1 MFTSPYPDVDIPN
14 VSIYDYLFTGLS
26 DQELDAVAL
35 IDGTSGA
42 ETTYRALI
50 AQIDGAAGALAAR
63 GVGTDTVV
71 ALLCPNSPAFA
82 AVFHGILR
90 AGATVTT
97 INSLATAED
106 IEKQLRDSKATWFM
120 TVSPLLAGAKAAAAA
135 IGLAD
140 DHLIVLDGA
149 EGHPSLRDLLAE
161 AAPPPSVTFDPATH
175 LAVLPYSSGTTGV
188 PKGVMLSHR
197 NLVANVE
204 QSRRLITIESAD
216 RVLAFLPFFHIY
228 GMTVLLNLAIKEHA
242 TLVTMPKFDFVEFL
256 RIMQDHRCTYV
267 FIAPPVAV
275 GLAKHPLVEQYDIS
289 RVRMIFSGAAPLDGA
304 LAQAVID
311 RLDCQLKQGYG
322 MTELSPVSHAVP
334 QTNDDLPLDSVGF
347 TIPNMECKLIDPET
361 GGEID
366 LPTEGVSAPGELLC
380 RGPNVMLGYLGND
393 EATRAIMTEDGF
405 LRTGDIATVSS
416 EGVVTI
422 VDRLKELIK
431 YKGYQIAPAELE
443 ALLLTHP
450 AIADAAVIGI
460 PGDEGQEVPK
470 AFVVL
475 QAGAELDEA
484 GVMDFVSEHV
494 APYKKV
500 RRVQFTDAIP
510 KSSAGKILRKNLRA
524 AERVRPD

>member
-1 MFTSPYPDVDIPN
+1 VFGSPYPDVEIPE

-26 DQELDAVAL
+26 DDELDRLAF

-50 AQIDGAAGALAAR
+50 AQIDGVAGALAAR
-63 GVGTDTVV
+63 GVGLDTVV
-71 ALLCPNSPAFA
+71 ALLCPNVPAFGS
-82 AVFHGILR
+82 VFHGILR

-106 IEKQLRDSKATWFM
+106 IEKQLKDSKASWFF
-120 TVSPLLAGAKAAAAA
+120 TVSPLLAGAKTAAAAVG
-135 IGLAD
+135 IAD

-149 EGHPSLRDLLAE
+149 EGHPSLRDLLSEGAT
-161 AAPPPSVTFDPATH
+161 PPDISFDPASH

-204 QSRRLITIESAD
+204 QSRQMITIEPDD

-228 GMTVLLNLAIKEHA
+228 GMTVLLNLAIKERA
-242 TLVTMPKFDFVEFL
+242 ALVTMPKFDFVEFL

-289 RVRMIFSGAAPLDGA
+289 SVRMIFSGAAPLDGA
-304 LAQAVID
+304 LAQAVAD
-311 RLDCQLKQGYG
+311 RLGCQLKQGYG
-322 MTELSPVSHAVP
+322 MTELSPVSHVIP
-334 QTNDDLPLDSVGF
+334 QANDDLPLSSVGF
-347 TIPNMECKLIDPET
+347 TIPNIQCKLIDPET
-361 GGEID
+361 GDEIEKPEEGE
-366 LPTEGVSAPGELLC
+366 SAPGELLV
-380 RGPNVMLGYLGND
+380 RGPNVMLGYLGN
-393 EATRAIMTEDGF
+393 EAATREIMADDGF
-405 LRTGDIATVSS
+405 LRTGDIATVRAD
-416 EGVVTI
+416 GVVTI

-431 YKGYQIAPAELE
+431 YKGYQIPPAELE

-450 AIADAAVIGI
+450 AIADAAVIGV
-460 PGDEGQEVPK
+460 PDEEGQEVPK

-475 QAGAELDEA
+475 QAGAELDEG
-484 GVMDFVSEHV
+484 GVMDFVAEHV

-500 RRVQFTDAIP
+500 RKVQFTEAIP
-510 KSSAGKILRKNLRA
+510 KSSSGKILRKDLRS
-524 AERVRPD
+524 AERA

>member
-1 MFTSPYPDVDIPN
+1 VFRSHYPDVDIKDD
-14 VSIYDYLFTGLS
+14 SIYDYLFTGLT
-26 DQELDAVAL
+26 DAQLDRLAL

-50 AQIDGAAGALAAR
+50 AQIDGVAGALAAR
-63 GVGTDTVV
+63 GVGLDTVV
-71 ALLCPNSPAFA
+71 ALLCPNVPAFA
-82 AVFHGILR
+82 SVFHGILR

-106 IEKQLRDSKATWFM
+106 IEKQLKDSKATWFF
-120 TVSPLLAGAKAAAAA
+120 TVSPLLAGAKTATTAVG
-135 IGLAD
+135 IAD

-149 EGHPSLRDLLAE
+149 DGHSSLRDLLAE
-161 AAPPPSVTFDPATH
+161 GATPPSVTFDPATH

-204 QSRRLITIESAD
+204 QSRQMITIEPDD

-289 RVRMIFSGAAPLDGA
+289 SVRMIFSGAAPLDGA
-304 LAQAVID
+304 LAQAVAD
-311 RLDCQLKQGYG
+311 RLGCQLKQGYG
-322 MTELSPVSHAVP
+322 MTELSPVSHVIP
-334 QTNDDLPLDSVGF
+334 QANDDLPLSSVGF
-347 TIPNMECKLIDPET
+347 TIPNMECKLLDPET
-361 GGEID
+361 GDEIEV
-366 LPTEGVSAPGELLC
+366 PAEGVSAPGELLV
-380 RGPNVMLGYLGND
+380 RGPNVMLGYLGNE
-393 EATRAIMTEDGF
+393 EATRQIMTDDGF
-405 LRTGDIATVSS
+405 LRTGDIATVRAD
-416 EGVVTI
+416 GVVTI

-460 PGDEGQEVPK
+460 PDDEGQEVPK

-484 GVMDFVSEHV
+484 GVIDFVAEHV

-500 RRVQFTDAIP
+500 RRVQFADAIP
-510 KSSAGKILRKNLRA
+510 KSSSGKILRKDLRA
-524 AERVRPD
+524 AERA

>member
-1 MFTSPYPDVDIPN
+1 MFRSPYPDVDIPD
-14 VSIYDYLFTGLS
+14 VSIYDYLFTGLT
-26 DQELDAVAL
+26 DAQLDRLAL

-42 ETTYRALI
+42 ETTYRALV
-50 AQIDGAAGALAAR
+50 AQIDGVAGALAAR
-63 GVGTDTVV
+63 GIGLDTVV
-71 ALLCPNSPAFA
+71 ALLCPNVPAFA
-82 AVFHGILR
+82 SVFHGILR

-97 INSLATAED
+97 INSLATPED
-106 IEKQLRDSKATWFM
+106 IEKQLKDSKATWFF
-120 TVSPLLAGAKAAAAA
+120 TVSPLLAGAKTAAAAVG
-135 IGLAD
+135 IAD

-149 EGHPSLRDLLAE
+149 DGHPSLRDLLSE
-161 AAPPPSVTFDPATH
+161 GAAPPEVSFDPATH

-204 QSRRLITIESAD
+204 QSRQMITIEPDD

-289 RVRMIFSGAAPLDGA
+289 GVRMIFSGAAPLDGA
-304 LAQAVID
+304 LAQAVAD
-311 RLDCQLKQGYG
+311 RLGCQLKQGYG
-322 MTELSPVSHAVP
+322 MTELSPVSHVIP
-334 QTNDDLPLDSVGF
+334 QANDDLPLSSVGF
-347 TIPNMECKLIDPET
+347 TIPNIECKLLVPET
-361 GGEID
+361 GEE
-366 LPTEGVSAPGELLC
+366 LEVPAEGVSAPGELLV
-380 RGPNVMLGYLGND
+380 RGPNVMLGYLGNE
-393 EATRAIMTEDGF
+393 EATRQIMTDDGF

-460 PGDEGQEVPK
+460 PDDEGQEVPK

-484 GVMDFVSEHV
+484 GVIDFVAEHV

-510 KSSAGKILRKNLRA
+510 KSSSGKILRKDLRA
-524 AERVRPD
+524 AERA

>member
-1 MFTSPYPDVDIPN
+1 VFRSPYPDVDIPD
-14 VSIYDYLFTGLS
+14 VSIYDYLFTGLT
-26 DQELDAVAL
+26 DAQLDRLAL

-50 AQIDGAAGALAAR
+50 AQIDGVAGALAAR
-63 GVGTDTVV
+63 GVGLDTVV
-71 ALLCPNSPAFA
+71 ALLCPNVPAFA
-82 AVFHGILR
+82 SVFHGILR

-106 IEKQLRDSKATWFM
+106 IEKQLKDSKATWFF
-120 TVSPLLAGAKAAAAA
+120 TVSPLLAGAKTATTAVG
-135 IGLAD
+135 IAD

-149 EGHPSLRDLLAE
+149 DGHSSLRDLLAE
-161 AAPPPSVTFDPATH
+161 GATPPSVTFDPATH

-204 QSRRLITIESAD
+204 QSRQMITIEPDD

-289 RVRMIFSGAAPLDGA
+289 SVRMIFSGAAPLDGA
-304 LAQAVID
+304 LAQAVAD
-311 RLDCQLKQGYG
+311 RLGCQLKQGYG
-322 MTELSPVSHAVP
+322 MTELSPVSHVIP
-334 QTNDDLPLDSVGF
+334 QANDDLPLSSVGF
-347 TIPNMECKLIDPET
+347 TIPNIECKLLDPET
-361 GGEID
+361 GEE
-366 LPTEGVSAPGELLC
+366 LEVPAEGVSAPGELLV
-380 RGPNVMLGYLGND
+380 RGPNVMLGYLGNE
-393 EATRAIMTEDGF
+393 EATRQIMTDDGF
-405 LRTGDIATVSS
+405 LRTGDIATVRAD
-416 EGVVTI
+416 GVVTI

-460 PGDEGQEVPK
+460 PDDEGQEVPK

-484 GVMDFVSEHV
+484 GVIDFVAEHV

-500 RRVQFTDAIP
+500 RRVQFADAIP
-510 KSSAGKILRKNLRA
+510 KSSSGKILRKDLRA
-524 AERVRPD
+524 AERA

>member
-1 MFTSPYPDVDIPN
+1 VFRSPYPDVDIPD
-14 VSIYDYLFTGLS
+14 VSIYDYLFTGLT
-26 DQELDAVAL
+26 DAQLDRLAL

-50 AQIDGAAGALAAR
+50 AQIDGVAGALAAR
-63 GVGTDTVV
+63 GVGLDTVV
-71 ALLCPNSPAFA
+71 ALLCPNVPAFA
-82 AVFHGILR
+82 SVFHGILR

-106 IEKQLRDSKATWFM
+106 IEKQLKDSKATWFF
-120 TVSPLLAGAKAAAAA
+120 TVSPLLAGAKTATTAVG
-135 IGLAD
+135 IAD

-149 EGHPSLRDLLAE
+149 DGHSSLRDLLAE
-161 AAPPPSVTFDPATH
+161 GATPPSVTFDPATH

-204 QSRRLITIESAD
+204 QSRQMITIEPDD

-289 RVRMIFSGAAPLDGA
+289 SVRMIFSGAAPLDGA
-304 LAQAVID
+304 LAQAVAD
-311 RLDCQLKQGYG
+311 RLGCQLKQGYG
-322 MTELSPVSHAVP
+322 MTELSPVSHVIP
-334 QTNDDLPLDSVGF
+334 QANDDLPLSSVGF
-347 TIPNMECKLIDPET
+347 TIPNMECKLLDAET
-361 GGEID
+361 GDEIEV
-366 LPTEGVSAPGELLC
+366 PAEGVSAPGELLV
-380 RGPNVMLGYLGND
+380 RGPNVMLGYLGNE
-393 EATRAIMTEDGF
+393 EATRQIMTDDGF
-405 LRTGDIATVSS
+405 LRTGDIATVRAD
-416 EGVVTI
+416 GVVTI

-460 PGDEGQEVPK
+460 PDDEGQEVPK

-484 GVMDFVSEHV
+484 GVIDFVAEHV

-500 RRVQFTDAIP
+500 RRVQFADAIP
-510 KSSAGKILRKNLRA
+510 KSSSGKILRKDLRA
-524 AERVRPD
+524 AERA